1 MIAKVQ
7 YPMKNP
13 SDQPF
18 SLSDVGGVNPTHQP
32 MRQPNSKPAT
42 TPPLSTRDR
51 LLKAHKQ
58 VKAKHYPQAVATL
71 GPLLKKKKPDAGA
84 LHLMAVIFDQ
94 QRQPSKAIEFAKR
107 ADRAKP
113 SDASKLIIA
122 RALRGLGKTDEC
134 VALIDRMLKKSP
146 DNQMCLA
153 FKAGAFEEAGR
164 IDDAES
170 TLRPLV
176 ESNDGD
182 LSSLSTQIQDIWARI
197 LVQRKEYTQAIELI
211 DQVIAKLPDDKAK
224 AGLHHLKAKACD
236 RSKQY
241 DLAWEAAEL
250 ANAPTRLE
258 YDPDLHTQ
266 QVDALIE
273 IWSKENTADF
283 PITNCESI
291 VPVFVAGMPRSGTSL
306 IDQIIDAHPKAS
318 GVGELSAI
326 ETFAMQLSKHYQPD
340 APPSER
346 FGKMGQSAWQETADA
361 YIKHILSVSPDGSER
376 VVNKA
381 LGNNKL
387 VGLIARLFP
396 KTKIIHAIRDPR
408 DVAISCYMGGFNN
421 NMHPWT
427 SRVDWASHTWALSD
441 RMMNHWKATLDIPIL
456 DVHYERLVADP
467 QSEFPRLI
475 EFLGLDFDPSCYDF
489 HKSKRTVRTLSY
501 DQVNRPL
508 YTTSS
513 GRHNN
518 YKSHIQDINFPD
530 YPAT

>member
-1 MIAKVQ
+1 
-7 YPMKNP
+7 MKKP

-18 SLSDVGGVNPTHQP
+18 SLSDVGGVQP
-32 MRQPNSKPAT
+32 MPRTVPQQQARSTA
-42 TPPLSTRDR
+42 PLSTRDR
-51 LLKAHKQ
+51 LLKAQEQVRAKQ
-58 VKAKHYPQAVATL
+58 YDQAAHTI
-71 GPLLKKKKPDAGA
+71 GPLLKKKRPDADA

-94 QRQPSKAIEFAKR
+94 QHLPIKAIEFAKR

-113 SDASKLIIA
+113 NDMCKMIIA
-122 RALRGLGKTDEC
+122 RAHRVQGQTDQC
-134 VALIDRMLKKSP
+134 AALVERILKHSP
-146 DNQMCLA
+146 NDQACLSM
-153 FKAGAFEEAGR
+153 KAGAYEEAGR

-170 TLRPLV
+170 TLLPLV
-176 ESNDGD
+176 ESVGGD
-182 LSSLSTQIQDIWARI
+182 LSSLSIPIQDIWARV
-197 LVQRKEYTQAIELI
+197 LVQRKKYAEAIEQI
-211 DQVIAKLPDDKAK
+211 DHTIERIPLAKNKV
-224 AGLHHLKAKACD
+224 GLLHLKAKACD
-236 RSKQY
+236 RNKQY

-250 ANAPTRLE
+250 ANALTRLE
-258 YDPDLHTQ
+258 YDPDLHTK

-283 PITNCESI
+283 PITSCESI

-326 ETFAMQLSKHYQPD
+326 EHFAMQLSMNYQQDEEPGK
-340 APPSER
+340 R

-361 YIKHILSVSPDGSER
+361 YVKDILSISPKSTER

-396 KTKIIHAIRDPR
+396 KTRIIHAIRDPR

-421 NMHPWT
+421 KMHPWT
-427 SRVDWASHTWALSD
+427 STVEWTSHTWALSN
-441 RMMNHWKATLDIPIL
+441 RMMNHWKDTLDVPIL
-456 DVHYERLVADP
+456 DVHYEKLVSDP
-467 QSEFPRLI
+467 EIEFPRLI
-475 EFLGLDFDPSCYDF
+475 EFLELDFDPSCYDF

-518 YKSHIQDINFPD
+518 YKAQIKDINFSD
-530 YPAT
+530 YNPS